1 MILLKLKPVLEFE
14 RNVRYIYVLKRIYL
28 YILYNRRHLTNQ
40 WLISLGCAT
49 LELAQFSTLL
59 IFIYLSLVSMINL
72 PPPIWLPPS
81 FIAFTSH
88 LSLPHVVPS
97 GPLPLTFI
105 SLSALSDPNSSHGKL
120 KYKPSRYTPF
130 TNDKLKYK
138 PSRYTFVIY
147 MKRRLF

>member
-28 YILYNRRHLTNQ
+28 YIPYNRRHLTNQ

-105 SLSALSDPNSSHGKL
+105 SLSALSDPNTVLTANSNTNPVDTL
-120 KYKPSRYTPF
+120 PSPM
-130 TNDKLKYK
+130 TNSNTNPADTL
-138 PSRYTFVIY
+138 
-147 MKRRLF
+147 L